1 MVILSVVIPAYNAEK
16 YLKRCI
22 DSVEKSLENARAT
35 ADSEVI
41 VINDGS
47 KDRTSDICI
56 ELQNE
61 YANVKIIN
69 LDDQGVSA
77 ARNAGLKIA
86 TGKYIGFVDA
96 DDVVDIDMFEKLLSI
111 AEMENA
117 DIVGCGFL
125 SWDGKEPFD
134 TSGNRNDN
142 RNDSHNG
149 NHNGNEN
156 SSENGIAHEYDLY
169 SPIEFIEKQFLV
181 NNTRCWSKIYRKDTI
196 ADVIF
201 KEGLTIGEDML
212 FLLQA
217 VKKSA
222 AIVEFKEYRGYGYYR
237 NPIGAIERPFTPK
250 YMDQILCWKL
260 VREELAGLFEDNANN
275 GNTNNRNTNDRCSE
289 IEQITI
295 SKLIVG
301 IMLVVSKIAMTN
313 TSAKNTEKDSAKE
326 AVKQNLNYVNICHEE
341 IKNAIRE
348 CPEAVSCLDRGY
360 KFKTCIFKNF
370 PKLYMKLYGL
380 WKA

>member
-56 ELQNE
+56 EFQKE

-96 DDVVDIDMFEKLLSI
+96 DDAVDIDMFEKLLSI

-125 SWDGKEPFD
+125 SWDGKEPFN
-134 TSGNRNDN
+134 TSDN
-142 RNDSHNG
+142 HNG
-149 NHNGNEN
+149 NHNGNED
-156 SSENGIAHEYDLY
+156 STENGTAHEYDIY
-169 SPIEFIEKQFLV
+169 SPEEFIEKQFLV

-201 KEGLTIGEDML
+201 KGGLTIGEDML

-222 AIVEFKEYRGYGYYR
+222 VIVEFKEYRGYGYYR
-237 NPIGAIERPFTPK
+237 NPVGAIERPFTPK

-260 VREELAGLFEDNANN
+260 VREELTGIFEDNANN
-275 GNTNNRNTNDRCSE
+275 RNANTCDE
-289 IEQITI
+289 IEQISA

-313 TSAKNTEKDSAKE
+313 ASAESTGKDSKKE
-326 AVKQNLNYVNICHEE
+326 TVKQNLNYVNTCHEE
-341 IKNAIRE
+341 IKTAIKD
-348 CPEAVSCLDRGY
+348 CPEAVSYLDGGY
-360 KFKTCIFKNF
+360 KLKTFIFKNF
-370 PKLYMKLYGL
+370 PKLYLKLYGL
-380 WKA
+380 WKS